1 MTVDKA
7 RVEAELNEAWD
18 GIRRLVDSLSER
30 EMLEPGVVDQWST
43 KDLLGHMA
51 FWAEK
56 SARDLALVT
65 EGRAGEIETPG
76 SEETLNEWNKRESE
90 RRSNLSISE
99 LRDEWWSSFEGAAAA
114 FRAVP
119 AEKLDIDVK
128 GWTVAHRFAEDTY
141 KHYDEHAEQ
150 IRAWQRQLETT
161 EA

>member
-7 RVEAELNEAWD
+7 KVEAELHKAWD
-18 GIRRLVDSLSER
+18 GIRRLVESLSER
-30 EMLEPGVVDQWST
+30 ELTEPGMVDQWSI

-56 SARDLALVT
+56 SAGDLVLVT
-65 EGRAGEIETPG
+65 EGRVAEIETPG
-76 SEETLNEWNKRESE
+76 SEEILNEWNKRESE
-90 RRSNLSISE
+90 RRNSLSIAE
-99 LRDEWWSSFEGAAAA
+99 LRDEFWSSFEAAAAA

-141 KHYDEHAEQ
+141 KHYNEHAEH
-150 IRAWQRQLETT
+150 IRTWQRLTETT

>member
-1 MTVDKA
+1 MTVDKTK
-7 RVEAELNEAWD
+7 VKAELNEAWD
-18 GIRRLVDSLSER
+18 GIRRLVESLSER
-30 EMLEPGVVDQWST
+30 ELTEPGVVDQWSI

-76 SEETLNEWNKRESE
+76 SDEILNEWNKRESE
-90 RRSNLSISE
+90 RRSNLSATE
-99 LRDEWWSSFEGAAAA
+99 LRDEWLHSFEAVAAA
-114 FRAVP
+114 FHAVP

-141 KHYDEHAEQ
+141 EHYNEHADQ
-150 IRAWQRQLETT
+150 IRAWKRQLETT

>member
-7 RVEAELNEAWD
+7 KVQAELNEAWD

-30 EMLEPGVVDQWST
+30 EMLEPGVVDQWSI

-76 SEETLNEWNKRESE
+76 SDETLNEWNKRESE
-90 RRSNLSISE
+90 RRSNLSIAE
-99 LRDEWWSSFEGAAAA
+99 LRDEWWSSFEAAAAA

-141 KHYDEHAEQ
+141 RHYNEHADQ
-150 IRAWQRQLETT
+150 IRAWKRQLETT